1 MVRCKDMIKAVKEC
15 PLCRSAHTRLYLHG
29 IYDCDKTN
37 VCECRDCD
45 LLYLDPIMSQQEEA
59 EYYLDYYKSQQA
71 RYNRETMIQEM
82 QEKSLAYFLE
92 YKNRY
97 APYIESAGEILE
109 IGSGSG
115 GLLRFIKNEFPQKI
129 VTAVEKSEVNLN
141 FLRISLPEYE
151 CIRNLD
157 EVKACCFDL
166 ICGIAVF
173 EHLRDPLSYLKLLK
187 TKLTEKGR
195 IILEMPNKME
205 PLIEIFNIKEFKVF
219 NFQKQHYFTYSEKPL
234 KILAQKTGLE
244 IESFYYNQQYG
255 LDNHISWLIHRQV
268 RDFSQYTQLFTPA
281 TLKSYKNDLI
291 HNKTTDVIGVVLKN
305 A

>member
-1 MVRCKDMIKAVKEC
+1 MIKAVKEC
-15 PLCRSAHTRLYLHG
+15 PLCQSDRTRFYLRG
-29 IYDCDKTN
+29 VYDCDNTN
-37 VCECRDCD
+37 VCECCDCD
-45 LLYLDPIMSQQEEA
+45 LLYLDPIMSEEEEA
-59 EYYLDYYKSQQA
+59 KYYQDYYRCQQA
-71 RYNRETMIQEM
+71 RYSRETMIQEV
-82 QEKSLAYFLE
+82 QQKSLAYFLE
-92 YKNRY
+92 YKSRY
-97 APYIESAGEILE
+97 APYIENAGEILE

-115 GLLRFIKNEFPQKI
+115 GLLRFVKREFHEKI
-129 VTAVEKSEVNLN
+129 VTAVEKSKVNLN
-141 FLRISLPEYE
+141 FIKESFPEYE
-151 CIRNLD
+151 CISNLD

-166 ICGIAVF
+166 IFGIAVF

-234 KILAQKTGLE
+234 KILAKKTGFE

-255 LDNHISWLIHRQV
+255 LDNHISWLIYRQV

-281 TLKSYKNDLI
+281 TLKSYKKDLI